1 MRETWEER
9 SVHHAMLVIV
19 LLAITIL
26 VLAVCPA
33 DAARIKDIAS
43 FKGVRNNQL
52 VGYGLI
58 VGLNGTGD
66 QRGSDFTIQSMVNML
81 DKMGVRVDR
90 ATLRPKNVA
99 AVMVTG
105 NMPVSSS
112 PGTRMDVTVSSIGDA
127 KSLLGGVL
135 LVTPLR
141 GIDGNIYAVA
151 QGALTLGGFLAEGQ
165 AAQAQKNTT
174 TVGIIPGGATV
185 ERGVPFNFNDMQN
198 VTLNLSMQ
206 DFTTTMQAVN
216 SINRSLGG
224 NYARARDVSTIDI
237 SVPSQFRGNL
247 VPLMAS
253 IENLDIQ
260 PDGRARVV
268 VDEKTGTVVLGQDV
282 RLGKVAVAHGNLQV
296 VISESAQVSQ
306 PPAFSGGQTVATP
319 QTDLGVVEQNK
330 RLILMEGAT
339 LRELVDGLN
348 AIGATPRD
356 LISILRSLRA
366 AGALMAD
373 LEVI

>member
-1 MRETWEER
+1 MCDIQGRR
-9 SVHHAMLVIV
+9 SLTLA
-19 LLAITIL
+19 LLAA
-26 VLAVCPA
+26 VLCALAALTFAAGPA

-43 FKGVRNNQL
+43 FKGVRSNQL

-90 ATLRPKNVA
+90 SSLRPKNVA

-105 NMPVSSS
+105 NMPVSAS
-112 PGTRMDVTVSSIGDA
+112 PGSRMDVTVSSIGDA
-127 KSLLGGVL
+127 KSLLGGTL
-135 LVTPLR
+135 LVTPMR

-151 QGALTLGGFLAEGQ
+151 QGALTLGGFLAEGA

-174 TVGIIPGGATV
+174 TVGIVPNGAIV

-206 DFTTTMQAVN
+206 DFTTTMQTVN

-224 NYARARDVSTIDI
+224 NYARAKDVATIDVA
-237 SVPSQFRGNL
+237 VPPQFRGNL

-253 IENLDIQ
+253 IENIEIT
-260 PDGRARVV
+260 PDSRARVV

-282 RLGKVAVAHGNLQV
+282 RLGRVAVAHGNLQI
-296 VISESAQVSQ
+296 VISETAQVSQ
-306 PPAFSGGQTVATP
+306 PPAFSGGQTAVVPETE
-319 QTDLGVVEQNK
+319 LGVVEQNK
-330 RLILMEGAT
+330 RLILMEGST

-348 AIGATPRD
+348 AIGASPRD
-356 LISILRSLRA
+356 LISILRTLRA

>member
-1 MRETWEER
+1 MRNFQGWKNIMARVLTGLF
-9 SVHHAMLVIV
+9 ALC
-19 LLAITIL
+19 LLA
-26 VLAVCPA
+26 LAAQTA

-52 VGYGLI
+52 VGYGLV

-99 AVMVTG
+99 AVMVTA
-105 NMPVSSS
+105 NMPVSAA
-112 PGTRMDVTVSSIGDA
+112 PGSRMDVTVSSIGDS
-127 KSLLGGVL
+127 KSLLGGML

-151 QGALTLGGFLAEGQ
+151 QGSLTLGGFLAEGQ

-198 VTLNLSMQ
+198 VTLNLTLQ
-206 DFTTTMQAVN
+206 DFSTTMQAVN

-224 NYARARDVSTIDI
+224 NYAKARDVSTIDVA
-237 SVPSQFRGNL
+237 VPSQFRGNL

-253 IENLDIQ
+253 IENLEIT

-306 PPAFSGGQTVATP
+306 PPAFSGGETVATP

-356 LISILRSLRA
+356 LISILRTLRA